1 MHRTI
6 PLTLL
11 LVPLSCI
18 VMSLRSLSL
27 ILLGLV
33 RAVSSKL
40 PKVVLTCFLI
50 MMVNSWIVVFRLH
63 ISNWSLLLMMMKSL
77 MLLVRFSTI
86 VALVIISN
94 ILLLGKAMMT
104 LAILGFLLLTLM
116 IFTLSFLDILSF
128 IFRFLIFYFI
138 SFLFLASQSSI
149 LLPCFTLF
157 FSFHIFSHFHIFTY
171 SHIHIFTFSCFFPEK
186 VF

>member
-86 VALVIISN
+86 VALVMISN

-104 LAILGFLLLTLM
+104 LTILGFLLLTLM
-116 IFTLSFLDILSF
+116 ILTLSLNITNHCPLLLPNANP
-128 IFRFLIFYFI
+128 RNPLVV
-138 SFLFLASQSSI
+138 SSI
-149 LLPCFTLF
+149 FLTYHFSTFYPLF
-157 FSFHIFSHFHIFTY
+157 
-171 SHIHIFTFSCFFPEK
+171 
-186 VF
+186 